1 VTNVKVPGST
11 VPRDNGRTEFSTEG
25 REENEDGALAEG
37 ERGGGARL
45 LWVTMG
51 YYRLLTVTDRLPWVT
66 ANGWRWPAK
75 EGQGV
80 CLGAWSRYT
89 VTTIENIGDY

>member
-1 VTNVKVPGST
+1 M
-11 VPRDNGRTEFSTEG
+11 GRWQK
-25 REENEDGALAEG
+25 ENA
-37 ERGGGARL
+37 GGVLGYYGL
-45 LWVTMG
+45 LWVTIG